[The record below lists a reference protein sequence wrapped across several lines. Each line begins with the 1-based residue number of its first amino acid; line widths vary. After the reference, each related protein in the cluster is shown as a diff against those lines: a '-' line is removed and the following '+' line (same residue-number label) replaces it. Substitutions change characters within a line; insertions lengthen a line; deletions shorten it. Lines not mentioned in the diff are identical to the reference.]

1 MTQHLAAYSRTS
13 LEDYGKAH
21 LLIDQSY
28 SIVSQRSIINNY
40 VADHPDLAKFPIVEY
55 IDDGFT
61 GTNFDRPRFQEML
74 AAVRRGEVACIVMK
88 DLSRLGRSYLEV
100 GDYLDR
106 MFPSL
111 NVRFI
116 AVTDRYDSND
126 FLGMTSGMDVAFRN
140 FIYDTYSKDLSVKV
154 RSAMRTRMENG
165 KFVNHTPYGY
175 MKSPADK
182 HLMIPD
188 PQTAPVVQQIFK
200 AIIAGKSTS
209 EVAKSLNAQ
218 EIMTPLQY
226 KEHRIKPTCQ
236 NRKLLWSHTNVLNIL
251 HNLKYTGAMVNHTR
265 ESRHLRDKNQRRTAP
280 DEWIITENAH
290 EALVSTEEFVAA
302 NDMLRNPKTPSQKR
316 PPSIDRVFF
325 CGQCG
330 RKLQKTYGTD
340 AYFSCSTPKY
350 QDDCSCSKSRYSKA
364 DLEAILL
371 PAYRVQLSLL
381 GVQASHHVD
390 RNKSMDAHSYIKKMA
405 RIEKSIAA
413 CDTQKLSLFEAYHSD
428 TIDLEVFLER
438 KKALSD
444 QQAQLQAE
452 YKNAET
458 EYAEKKQEFE
468 RSQEESRLIDEYL
481 TGQSLPND
489 KALEKMYEAIDRVTI
504 YGADEIEIR
513 WKFDD
518 LFSSMQ
524 RSPVEKQAI

>member
-28 SIVSQRSIINNY
+28 SIVSQRSIITNY

-74 AAVRRGEVACIVMK
+74 AAVKRGEVACIVMK

-116 AVTDRYDSND
+116 AITDRYDSND
-126 FLGMTSGMDVAFRN
+126 FLGVTSGMDVAFRN

-175 MKSPADK
+175 MKSPSDK
-182 HLMIPD
+182 HIMIPD
-188 PQTAPVVQQIFK
+188 PQTAPVVQQIFR
-200 AIIAGKSTS
+200 AIIAGMSTS

-218 EIMTPLQY
+218 KIMTPLQY
-226 KEHRIKPTCQ
+226 KQHRIKPACQ
-236 NRKLLWSHTNVLNIL
+236 NRQLLWQHTTVLNIL
-251 HNLKYTGAMVNHTR
+251 HNLKYTGTMVNHTR
-265 ESRHLRDKNQRRTAP
+265 ESRHLRDKNQRRTSP

-290 EALVSTEEFVAA
+290 EALVSMEDFVAA
-302 NDMLRNPKTPSQKR
+302 NDMLRNPKAPNQKR
-316 PPSIDRVFF
+316 PPSNDRVFF
-325 CGQCG
+325 CGKCG
-330 RKLQKTYGTD
+330 RKLQKTYGKD

-350 QDDCSCSKSRYSKA
+350 QNDCTCGNSRYSKT

-371 PAYRVQLSLL
+371 PIYRLQLSLL
-381 GVQASHHVD
+381 DEQVSQQKE
-390 RNKSMDAHSYIKKMA
+390 RNKSLNARSYIKKMA
-405 RIEKSIAA
+405 RIEKSITA
-413 CDTQKLSLFEAYHSD
+413 CDTQKLALFEAYHSD
-428 TIDLEVFLER
+428 NIDLDAFLKR

-444 QQAQLQAE
+444 QQAQLRVE
-452 YKNAET
+452 YQEAET
-458 EYAEKKQEFE
+458 EYAEKKKEFE
-468 RSQEESRLIDEYL
+468 RFQEESRQIAEYL
-481 TGQSLPND
+481 SGQSLPND

-504 YGADEIEIR
+504 YGADELEIR
-513 WKFDD
+513 WKFED
-518 LFSSMQ
+518 LFQNMRHS
-524 RSPVEKQAI
+524 EH